1 MRLSFVNAHHD
12 RAADHLI
19 GKLGFGILR
28 RCFTDDG
35 SASNDGDFIRNCSDL
50 AQFVGNEDDRCSRIG
65 KLTHDRHEFIG
76 FLGSQN
82 RRWFIKNK
90 DFCLTREGLHDFDS
104 LLGTNRKVFDEGIG
118 IEIETKACRDFF
130 NSASGLRKIN
140 QSACFCRF
148 KTQSDRF
155 CDGKDRDQHEVL
167 VDHSNPR
174 GNRITGAVE
183 VDRLAIDEDFSFIG
197 LVKAVKHIHQR

>member
-1 MRLSFVNAHHD
+1 M
-12 RAADHLI
+12 
-19 GKLGFGILR
+19 
-28 RCFTDDG
+28 
-35 SASNDGDFIRNCSDL
+35 
-50 AQFVGNEDDRCSRIG
+50 GNEDDGRSRIS

-82 RRWFIKNK
+82 CRWLIKDK
-90 DFCLTREGLHDFDS
+90 DLCLTREGLNDFDS

-118 IEIETKACRDFF
+118 IKIETKARRDFF

-140 QSACFCRF
+140 QPACFCRLE
-148 KTQSDRF
+148 TQSDRF

-167 VDHSNPR
+167 VHHSNPR
-174 GNRITGAVE
+174 GNRITGTVE
-183 VDRLAIDEDFSFIG
+183 MDRIPIDEDFSFIG

>member
-1 MRLSFVNAHHD
+1 M
-12 RAADHLI
+12 
-19 GKLGFGILR
+19 
-28 RCFTDDG
+28 
-35 SASNDGDFIRNCSDL
+35 
-50 AQFVGNEDDRCSRIG
+50 
-65 KLTHDRHEFIG
+65 
-76 FLGSQN
+76 
-82 RRWFIKNK
+82 
-90 DFCLTREGLHDFDS
+90 TREGLNDFDS